1 LNQERKEVQEAITEI
16 EDKYD
21 TDYEV
26 GQDNIEKW
34 GFDMHA
40 PVFPVSAAL
49 IALFVVGS
57 LMFPEQANETLVA
70 TRNWIQEVFDWLF
83 LSAGNIFVLF
93 CLALIVSPL
102 GKIRLGG
109 EQARP
114 DFSVISWF
122 AMLFAAGM
130 GIGLMF
136 WSVAEPVG
144 YFTEWFGTPL
154 NIEGLTKEN
163 MQGLSEGEITGL
175 LEKSRTAALGATM
188 YHWGLHPW
196 AIYGVVALSLAF
208 FSFNKGF
215 PLTIRSTFYPLLGD
229 RVWGWPGHI
238 IDTVAVLAT
247 IFGLATS
254 LGLGAQQAAS
264 GLNFLFD
271 VGSGLQTQIII
282 ITGVTAVAVISV
294 IRGIHGGV
302 KLLSNLNLVFAFLLL
317 VFVIIAGSLGGFFS
331 NVGRTVSGYV
341 EYMLPLSNPVGRED
355 TTFYHS
361 WTIFFWAW
369 WISWSP
375 FVGMFIARVSRGRTV
390 RQFLTA
396 VLLVPTVVTVVWMSA
411 FGGNGLD
418 QAADGVGEL
427 ADGISDST
435 LALFQMLSHMP
446 LTGITSF
453 LAICLVLVFFV
464 TSSDSGSLVIDS
476 ITSGGKTDAPVNQRI
491 FWATAEGV
499 IAAVLLAVGGSAA
512 LEALSAGAVS
522 AGLPFTILLLAMC
535 VSLARGLYHERQLI
549 GYNEALRQ

>member
-1 LNQERKEVQEAITEI
+1 MNEETKTAQEAISEI
-16 EDKYD
+16 EDLYD
-21 TDYEV
+21 TDYVV

-49 IALFVVGS
+49 IALFVIGS
-57 LMFPEQANETLVA
+57 LMFPEQSREMLVA
-70 TRNWIQEVFDWLF
+70 TRTWIQETFDWMF

-93 CLALIVSPL
+93 CLALIVLPV

-109 EQARP
+109 EDARP
-114 DFSVISWF
+114 DFSVVSWF

-154 NIEGLTKEN
+154 DTAGFTEEA
-163 MQGLSEGEITGL
+163 
-175 LEKSRTAALGATM
+175 RTAALGATM

-196 AIYGVVALSLAF
+196 AIYAVVALSLAF

-271 VGSGLQTQIII
+271 VGSGLQTQVII
-282 ITGVTAVAVISV
+282 ITGVTAVAIISV
-294 IRGIHGGV
+294 VRGIDGGV
-302 KLLSNLNLVFAFLLL
+302 KLLSNLNLIFAFLLL
-317 VFVIIAGSLGGFFS
+317 MFVIIASSLGGFFS
-331 NVGRTVSGYV
+331 NVARTFSGYV
-341 EYMLPLSNPVGRED
+341 EYILPLSNPVGRED

-396 VLLVPTVVTVVWMSA
+396 VLLVPTLVTVVWMSA
-411 FGGNGLD
+411 FGGSGLD
-418 QAADGVGEL
+418 QAAEGVGEL
-427 ADGISDST
+427 AEGISDST
-435 LALFQMLSHMP
+435 LALFQMLSHLP

-476 ITSGGKTDAPVNQRI
+476 ITSGGKTNAPVNQRI

-499 IAAVLLAVGGSAA
+499 IAAVLLVVGGSAA

-522 AGLPFTILLLAMC
+522 VGLPFTFLLLAMC

-549 GYNEALRQ
+549 EYNDVLRQ